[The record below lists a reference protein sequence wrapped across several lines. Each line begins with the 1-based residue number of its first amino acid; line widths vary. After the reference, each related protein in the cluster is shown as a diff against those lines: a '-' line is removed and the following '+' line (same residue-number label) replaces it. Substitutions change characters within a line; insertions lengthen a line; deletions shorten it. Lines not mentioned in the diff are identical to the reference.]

1 LRFRD
6 AGRTGVGKG
15 RGVLAWFADTR
26 RGRPALQ
33 SAHADFARKPMS
45 LALAHSRARTGVQ
58 APAVR
63 VEVYLAPGLPVLNIV
78 GLPAAAV
85 RESRDR
91 VRAAIQCAQFE
102 FPNRRITV
110 SLAPADLPKDGGRFD
125 LPIALGVLAAD
136 GIVDREALG
145 RFELLGELALTGELR
160 AVDGVLPAA
169 LAVARSGRALIVPAA
184 NGAEAA
190 LAAEVETY
198 TARTLLEVVA
208 HLNGQKKLP
217 RAQLGALGG
226 NGHAAPDL
234 SDVRG
239 QAQARR
245 ALEIAAAGGHNL
257 LFIGPPGC
265 GKTLLASRLP
275 GLLPQASDEEALE
288 TAIVASVS
296 GQGIDLSQWR
306 TRPFRAPHHSAS
318 SISLVGGGP
327 GPRPGE
333 ISLAHNG
340 VLFLDELAEWSRR
353 TLEGLRQPLESGV
366 IGIAHA
372 SAHCEFPARF
382 QLVAAMNPCPC
393 GWAGDTSGRC
403 RCSEEFVQRYRARLS
418 GPLLDRIDLQISVP
432 RLSPAELRGDAPR
445 GEPTCVVRQRVLAA
459 RDRQLARAGKTNAV
473 LSQAE
478 TERDC
483 RLCPAGQRALE
494 QAMATLMLSA
504 RASQRILR
512 LARTIADL
520 AGDADIRES
529 HLGEAI
535 GYRQLDR
542 GIASSVPLPM
552 ARPAIVPLK
561 KRSASTA

>member
-1 LRFRD
+1 MAAPRGARCNRSH
-6 AGRTGVGKG
+6 GRTIPD
-15 RGVLAWFADTR
+15 A
-26 RGRPALQ
+26 
-33 SAHADFARKPMS
+33 MS
-45 LALAHSRARTGVQ
+45 LALAHSRARTGVH

-85 RESRDR
+85 REARDR

-125 LPIALGVLAAD
+125 LPIALGVLAAA
-136 GIVDREALG
+136 GLVDRQALG
-145 RFELLGELALTGELR
+145 RFEFLGELALTGELR

-169 LAVARSGRALIVPAA
+169 LAVARSGRALIVPAG

-190 LAAEVETY
+190 LASEVEAY

-208 HLNGQKKLP
+208 HLNGERSLP
-217 RAQLGALGG
+217 RAQLGVLGG
-226 NGHAAPDL
+226 AQAFAADL
-234 SDVRG
+234 ADVRG
-239 QAQARR
+239 QLQARR
-245 ALEIAAAGGHNL
+245 ALEISAAGAHNL

-275 GLLPQASDEEALE
+275 GLLPEASDEEALE
-288 TAIVASVS
+288 TAIIASVS
-296 GQGIDLSQWR
+296 GQGLDLSQWR
-306 TRPFRAPHHSAS
+306 IRPFRAPHHSAS
-318 SISLVGGGP
+318 SVSLVGGGR

-340 VLFLDELAEWSRR
+340 VLFLDELAEWTRR
-353 TLEGLRQPLESGV
+353 SLEGLRQPLEAGV
-366 IGIAHA
+366 IGIARA
-372 SAHCEFPARF
+372 EAHCEFPARF

-393 GWAGDTSGRC
+393 GWAGDASGRC
-403 RCSEEFVQRYRARLS
+403 ACSEESVQRYRARLS
-418 GPLLDRIDLQISVP
+418 GPLLDRIDLQILVP
-432 RLSPAELRGDAPR
+432 RMAPAELRGDAPR
-445 GEPTCVVRQRVLAA
+445 GEATAVVRARVLAA
-459 RDRQLARAGKTNAV
+459 RERQLARAGKTNTL

-483 RLCPAGQRALE
+483 RLRAAE
-494 QAMATLMLSA
+494 QAMLEKAMANLMLSA
-504 RASQRILR
+504 RATQRILR
-512 LARTIADL
+512 VARTIADL
-520 AGDADIRES
+520 DGAGDIGHE

-542 GIASSVPLPM
+542 GVSLLP
-552 ARPAIVPLK
+552 ALPPPAPRLRRRAKPAAPEAIMHN
-561 KRSASTA
+561 